1 LAVEHY
7 IRLYANLYQIDYLIL
22 RLSNPFG
29 LHHRSETQGVIN
41 IAIRKAL
48 KGETFVVWGDGSQ
61 AKDYLFAEDIARA
74 MMQLMNS
81 EVKNQT
87 INIGSGQTLS
97 LVQIIDLVQQRI
109 PHFQVEFVEAMPTD
123 VQRVSLDIS
132 KLKSMIPFSLSP
144 LDEAF
149 EKTYAYEEARL
160 SSLRE

>member
-1 LAVEHY
+1 MEHY

-61 AKDYLFAEDIARA
+61 AKDYLFAEDIAQAMLQLIRA
-74 MMQLMNS
+74 D
-81 EVKNQT
+81 VKNQT

-97 LVQIIDLVQQRI
+97 LVQIIALVKQKV
-109 PHFQVEFVEAMPTD
+109 PHFQVEFVDAMPTD
-123 VQRVSLDIS
+123 VQQVSLDIS
-132 KLKSMIPFSLSP
+132 KLKSLIPFALSP
-144 LDEAF
+144 LESAI
-149 EKTYAYEEARL
+149 EKTFAYERARL